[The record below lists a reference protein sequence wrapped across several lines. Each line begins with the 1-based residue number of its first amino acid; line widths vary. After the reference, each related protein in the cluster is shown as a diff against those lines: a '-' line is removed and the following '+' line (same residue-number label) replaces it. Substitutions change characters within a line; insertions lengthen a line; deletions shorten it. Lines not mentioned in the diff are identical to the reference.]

1 MNTKKCNTCLIVKT
15 FVDFHVNKS
24 NNDGYNS
31 ICKECRKITSKK
43 YYKDNKEQINE
54 KSSKKYYKDHENN
67 LIKDRE
73 RIKNEREVR
82 KYRSKIYYQNNKD
95 KVKVYKKKHY
105 VINKEKY
112 IEKSLKWCENNK
124 EKCKEVKSVRTQI
137 RKKEDVLFRLKIKL
151 KTDIYKSL
159 KKNKRSK
166 KIEEIIGLSLLEY
179 KKYIENQFE
188 EWMSWDNWGLR
199 TWHIDH
205 IIPLSSAKTEEEI
218 YKLWDYKNLRPLSA
232 KENLIK
238 SNKF

>member
-1 MNTKKCNTCLIVKT
+1 MIREK
-15 FVDFHVNKS
+15 
-24 NNDGYNS
+24 
-31 ICKECRKITSKK
+31 TSKK
-43 YYKDNKEQINE
+43 YYN
-54 KSSKKYYKDHENN
+54 DHENN

-82 KYRSKIYYQNNKD
+82 KNRSKLYYQNNKD
-95 KVKVYKKKHY
+95 KVKVYQKKHY
-105 VINKEKY
+105 LMNKEKY
-112 IEKSLKWCENNK
+112 VEKSRKWCENNK
-124 EKCKEVKSVRTQI
+124 EKCKENRSVRKKN

-166 KIEEIIGLSLLEY
+166 KIEEIIGLNLLEY

-188 EWMSWDNWGLR
+188 EWMTWDNWGLR

-218 YKLWDYKNLRPLSA
+218 YKLWNYKNLRPLSA